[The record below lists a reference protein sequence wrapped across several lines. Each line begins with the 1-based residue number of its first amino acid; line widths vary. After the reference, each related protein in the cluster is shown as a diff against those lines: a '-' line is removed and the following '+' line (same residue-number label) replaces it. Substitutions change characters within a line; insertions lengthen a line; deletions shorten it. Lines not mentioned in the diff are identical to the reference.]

1 KFPVPVVHMPGA
13 TVAVVM
19 VNVTAL
25 NSPRITTEQGVSDDD
40 EDDF

>member
-1 KFPVPVVHMPGA
+1 
-13 TVAVVM
+13 
-19 VNVTAL
+19 AL

>member
-1 KFPVPVVHMPGA
+1 IAILGA
-13 TVAVVM
+13 IVAVVM

>member
-1 KFPVPVVHMPGA
+1 
-13 TVAVVM
+13 
-19 VNVTAL
+19 TAL

>member
-1 KFPVPVVHMPGA
+1 
-13 TVAVVM
+13 
-19 VNVTAL
+19 L